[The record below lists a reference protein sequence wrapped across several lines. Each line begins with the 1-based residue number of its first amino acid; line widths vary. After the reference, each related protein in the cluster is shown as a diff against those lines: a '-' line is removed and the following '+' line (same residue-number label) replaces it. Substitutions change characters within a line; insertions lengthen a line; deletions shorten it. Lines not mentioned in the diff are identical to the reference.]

1 MGHMV
6 FLQAAAGGAAGNTLW
21 FLLAVAVLVV
31 LVLLSWLAGLWFGEL
46 RGRQK
51 GRGEALEHLEL
62 QAHTLAEKHTQQAKT
77 SLDAQLKPFEKE
89 LKELS
94 QNTRLLGHTSEIYR
108 QQLEKICNSLSSETK
123 NLTQALR
130 GDVKTQGDWGEIIL
144 ERILEA
150 SGLRQ
155 GEEYILQGK
164 GLGLHSQQG
173 GVLRPDAVVLL
184 PEKRCLVIDAKVSLK
199 HYARYQDAVNN
210 NDPAAIQAAREK
222 HAASVQN
229 HVKDLA
235 ARDYTQADL
244 HTPQFVFMF
253 MPNEGAYILAQQAV
267 PQLFEQTWEK
277 QVVLVSPTILLV
289 ALRMTASIWQLERQN
304 ANAQEIARQASSLY
318 DKFVDFVDDVKLIG
332 SMLSKASQVQER
344 AWKRLEGGRGNLIAQ
359 AEKLRHLGA
368 SPKKRLPSSDAAS
381 N

>member
-1 MGHMV
+1 MGHTV

-21 FLLAVAVLVV
+21 FWLAVAVLGV

-51 GRGEALEHLEL
+51 GRQEAQENLEV
-62 QAHTLAEKHTQQAKT
+62 QAHTLAEKHTQQAKI

-94 QNTRLLGHTSEIYR
+94 QNTRLLGHTSDIYR

-130 GDVKTQGDWGEIIL
+130 GDVKTQGDWGEMIL

-173 GVLRPDAVVLL
+173 GALRPDAVVLL

-199 HYARYQDAVNN
+199 HYAMYQDAVNN
-210 NDPAAIQAAREK
+210 NDPAAIQTAREN
-222 HAASVQN
+222 HAASVQS
-229 HVKDLA
+229 HVKNLA

-253 MPNEGAYILAQQAV
+253 MPNESAYILAQQAV

-304 ANAQEIARQASSLY
+304 ANAQEIARQASNLY

-332 SMLSKASQVQER
+332 EHALQGFPSPR
-344 AWKRLEGGRGNLIAQ
+344 TCLEKTGGRQGQPYCTSRKTA
-359 AEKLRHLGA
+359 
-368 SPKKRLPSSDAAS
+368 PSGCQPQETPPLL
-381 N
+381 